1 MRLGISKVSVI
12 AAIVAT
18 ILLLGPQ
25 SAHARAGP
33 AGLSHF
39 RSLLEG
45 DEPEW
50 GGSFDM
56 SGGNSHTWHM
66 QQVGCKYADP
76 SMKLIFFKTSDAS
89 KQTMQNKKND
99 ATTLMN
105 GNSCTDVE
113 AGGTISSITTAGD
126 CYNLK
131 VGDGSHSKY
140 TIDTTGIDTLVVYAQ
155 HVPTE
160 FEDTQHYLT
169 VGTAETD
176 VEPSSTTDAGHHHHA
191 KEACA
196 CAADTHGFTIDCGN
210 SAAITAAI
218 DYLNANTGC
227 ATAEACPTNSAECKK
242 QYLLLMAHHDYCAHD
257 EIPAA
262 AEKGIHDF
270 ESYYAG
276 CSIKRR
282 YNGNLPDCPALD
294 AACSEASNL
303 LSNAITILDT
313 NNCAAD
319 CSSSTC
325 KEMYRDILMAHDN
338 CDHDDLPTTLEKT
351 LHDLEEICEAN
362 LCNTV
367 SAPFEVVCAATGYNA
382 VATSDT
388 AGLFKAIVAATAIPA
403 AIMLLAA

>member
-1 MRLGISKVSVI
+1 MRLSIYKTSEV
-12 AAIVAT
+12 AAIVAA

-25 SAHARAGP
+25 PAHARQGST
-33 AGLSHF
+33 GLSHF

-50 GGSFDM
+50 GGSFAVP
-56 SGGNSHTWHM
+56 GNSHTWHM

-76 SMKLIFFKTSDAS
+76 SMKLVFFKTTLTDKA
-89 KQTMQNKKND
+89 TMTDKKTE
-99 ATTLMN
+99 ATSLMN

-113 AGGTISSITTAGD
+113 AGGTISSITTSGN

-131 VGDGSHSKY
+131 VGTGSHSKY
-140 TIDTTGIDTLVVYAQ
+140 TINTANVDKMVVYAQ

-176 VEPSSTTDAGHHHHA
+176 VEPAASTGAGHHHHA

-196 CAADTHGFTIDCGN
+196 CAAGTHGFTIDCGN
-210 SAAITAAI
+210 PTAITAAI

-227 ATAEACPTNSAECKK
+227 ATAEACSTNTAECKK

-257 EIPAA
+257 EVPTN

-282 YNGNLPDCPALD
+282 YNANLPDCPALG
-294 AACSEASNL
+294 ASCDQASTL
-303 LSNAITILDT
+303 LTNAIAILGT
-313 NNCAAD
+313 NNCATD
-319 CSSSTC
+319 CSSNNC

-351 LHDLEEICEAN
+351 LHDLEDICEAN

-367 SAPFEVVCAATGYNA
+367 SAPFEVVCAATGYKATTTTSNA
-382 VATSDT
+382 KDS
-388 AGLFKAIVAATAIPA
+388 FKAIVAATVIPA
-403 AIMLLAA
+403 AIMLVAA

>member
-113 AGGTISSITTAGD
+113 AVS
-126 CYNLK
+126 
-131 VGDGSHSKY
+131 Y
-140 TIDTTGIDTLVVYAQ
+140 T
-155 HVPTE
+155 H
-160 FEDTQHYLT
+160 LT
-169 VGTAETD
+169 
-176 VEPSSTTDAGHHHHA
+176 
-191 KEACA
+191 
-196 CAADTHGFTIDCGN
+196 
-210 SAAITAAI
+210 
-218 DYLNANTGC
+218 
-227 ATAEACPTNSAECKK
+227 
-242 QYLLLMAHHDYCAHD
+242 
-257 EIPAA
+257 
-262 AEKGIHDF
+262 
-270 ESYYAG
+270 
-276 CSIKRR
+276 
-282 YNGNLPDCPALD
+282 
-294 AACSEASNL
+294 
-303 LSNAITILDT
+303 
-313 NNCAAD
+313 
-319 CSSSTC
+319 
-325 KEMYRDILMAHDN
+325 
-338 CDHDDLPTTLEKT
+338 LPTKR
-351 LHDLEEICEAN
+351 
-362 LCNTV
+362 
-367 SAPFEVVCAATGYNA
+367 
-382 VATSDT
+382 
-388 AGLFKAIVAATAIPA
+388 IV
-403 AIMLLAA
+403 